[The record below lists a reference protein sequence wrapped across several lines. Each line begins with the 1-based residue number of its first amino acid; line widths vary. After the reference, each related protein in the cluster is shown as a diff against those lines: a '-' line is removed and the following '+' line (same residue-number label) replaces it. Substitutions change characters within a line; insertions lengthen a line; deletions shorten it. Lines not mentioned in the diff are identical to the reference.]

1 MEQSSQRASA
11 GNPVDPESVR
21 QLTND
26 DIVIRLLNTIS
37 HLSRWLSPIHEQVRL
52 ERAIHRSEPSVKEL
66 VIRLRGEERRIFPR
80 MYAIA
85 TRNNPDLDKL
95 PDPEPTDD
103 DRRHDQE
110 ATVLELQAECRR
122 LRQSTTSLL
131 RSLPDVSWRR
141 TGISRR
147 ERSTTIRALAEHLVL
162 HDQQLLSELDRALRR
177 IGAREGIAEV
187 SKAGIEELQLL
198 SPAVRS

>member
-1 MEQSSQRASA
+1 MAQSSKRVGA
-11 GNPVDPESVR
+11 GNRVDPETVR
-21 QLTND
+21 RLTND

-37 HLSRWLSPIHEQVRL
+37 HLSRWLSPVHEQARL

-66 VIRLRGEERRIFPR
+66 VIRLRDEERRVFPR

-95 PDPEPTDD
+95 PDPEPSDD
-103 DRRHDQE
+103 DLRVDRE
-110 ATVLELQAECRR
+110 ATVLEIQAEYRR

-147 ERSTTIRALAEHLVL
+147 DGSTTIRGLAEHLVL
-162 HDQQLLSELDRALRR
+162 HDQQVLSELDRALQRGGVR
-177 IGAREGIAEV
+177 DGIAKV
-187 SKAGIEELQLL
+187 SRAGIEELQRL

>member
-1 MEQSSQRASA
+1 MEQSSQQAGA

-21 QLTND
+21 QLTNN

-37 HLSRWLSPIHEQVRL
+37 HLSRWLSPIHEQARL
-52 ERAIHRSEPSVKEL
+52 ERAIYRSESSVKEL
-66 VIRLRGEERRIFPR
+66 VIRLRDEEHRVFPR

-95 PDPEPTDD
+95 PDPEPSED
-103 DRRHDQE
+103 DRRRDRE
-110 ATVLELQAECRR
+110 ASVLELQAEVRR

-147 ERSTTIRALAEHLVL
+147 ERSTTVRALAEHLVL
-162 HDQQLLSELDRALRR
+162 HDQQVLTELDRALERV
-177 IGAREGIAEV
+177 GAREGIADV
-187 SKAGIEELQLL
+187 SKARIEELQLL

>member
-1 MEQSSQRASA
+1 MEQPSQRAAA

-21 QLTND
+21 RLTND

-37 HLSRWLSPIHEQVRL
+37 HLSRWLSPVHEQVRL

-66 VIRLRGEERRIFPR
+66 VIRLRDEEYRIFPR

-95 PDPEPTDD
+95 PDPDLTEENRRR
-103 DRRHDQE
+103 DRE
-110 ATVLELQAECRR
+110 ASVLELQAEVRR

-131 RSLPDVSWRR
+131 RSLPDVSWQR

-162 HDQQLLSELDRALRR
+162 HDQQVLTELDRALQR
-177 IGAREGIAEV
+177 IGVRENIAEV
-187 SKAGIEELQLL
+187 SRAGIDELQLL